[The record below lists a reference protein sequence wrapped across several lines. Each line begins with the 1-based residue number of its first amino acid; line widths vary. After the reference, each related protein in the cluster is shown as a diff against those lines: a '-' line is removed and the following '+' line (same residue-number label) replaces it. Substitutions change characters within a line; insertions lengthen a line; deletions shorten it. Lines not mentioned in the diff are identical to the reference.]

1 MGWPLVVGALAGR
14 GLGVDPEGEVEREEE
29 DQDPTLDPTGP
40 AAAPEIGVGT
50 GSAPR
55 RGTEEETGEMM
66 KIMPIEFPSRAGDP
80 DQRVLRTDE
89 IDQYQEED
97 ADHHLTVEDGPGLVE
112 EIVPDLAEEIA
123 PGLAGERAPGLE
135 ASRKEAGQTQPFNRN
150 CCNSHKEEV
159 EEVWEVWALV
169 LDRK

>member
-1 MGWPLVVGALAGR
+1 MGWPLVVGTLAGR

-29 DQDPTLDPTGP
+29 DKDPTLDPTGP

-55 RGTEEETGEMM
+55 RGTGEETGEMM

-89 IDQYQEED
+89 IDQDQEED
-97 ADHHLTVEDGPGLVE
+97 ADRHLTVEDGPGLVE
-112 EIVPDLAEEIA
+112 ETV

-135 ASRKEAGQTQPFNRN
+135 PSRKGAG
-150 CCNSHKEEV
+150 
-159 EEVWEVWALV
+159 
-169 LDRK
+169 